1 MLPSSAHTILT
12 SVTTAEASNL
22 SVPSPLI
29 EADDPSQRPAQ
40 GFFQSRVVTPLIHLL
55 RVGASPR
62 RLAWSLA
69 VGAVIGINPIVGS
82 TTLVCLGVA
91 FTVRLNLI
99 ASQIANHLCF
109 PIQLALVLVY
119 LRAGEILFR
128 TGPLPVATDAF
139 LHTLTRHQWST
150 AQLLWTWEWHAIA
163 VWLLAAAIL
172 TPLLAAALHPLLN
185 RLLLRLH
192 HEAHS

>member
-1 MLPSSAHTILT
+1 MTSPVASDPAVEPPIPALVPASKPVEKHPIRRVLDKRVILPL
-12 SVTTAEASNL
+12 V
-22 SVPSPLI
+22 
-29 EADDPSQRPAQ
+29 
-40 GFFQSRVVTPLIHLL
+40 HLM
-55 RVGASPR
+55 RMGASPR

-69 VGAVIGINPIVGS
+69 IGAAIGINPIVGS
-82 TTLVCLGVA
+82 TTLLCLLVA
-91 FTVRLNLI
+91 FVFRLNLI
-99 ASQIANHLCF
+99 ASQIANHLLF
-109 PIQLALVLVY
+109 PLQLALVLVY